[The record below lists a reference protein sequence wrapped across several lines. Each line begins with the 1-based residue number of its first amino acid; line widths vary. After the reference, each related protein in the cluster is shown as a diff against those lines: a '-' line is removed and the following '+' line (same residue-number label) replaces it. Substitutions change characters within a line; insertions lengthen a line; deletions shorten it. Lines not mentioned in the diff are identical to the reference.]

1 MIKGSKVFKV
11 TITGKGVDPR
21 TFDQYPV
28 KTSEDDTKGYDVDYL
43 IKNGST
49 SAYIEKAKANYRWM
63 LMSMNLNKGLE
74 TLSSIKTTGDSP
86 SELASKVEFL
96 LTYTQPDGLYV
107 EVDESEYSDDKEI
120 IKSGD
125 KVLFLGKKAIKR
137 IIEDTLNQTY
147 NVILTWFDTD
157 VESSENDKI
166 YTSSIAKNTVM
177 GEQEVKAPS
186 PSPSVTVGELFEYTQ
201 FSE

>member
-1 MIKGSKVFKV
+1 MIKGTKLFKV
-11 TITGKGVDPR
+11 TIEGEGVDPR

-28 KTSEDDTKGYDVDYL
+28 KTSKEDTKGYDVDYL

-49 SAYIEKAKANYRWM
+49 NAYIEKAKANYRWM
-63 LMSMNLNKGLE
+63 LISMVLNKGLE
-74 TLSSIKTTGDSP
+74 TLSCIKTTGDSP
-86 SELASKVEFL
+86 SELATKVEFL

-157 VESSENDKI
+157 VKSSENDKT

-177 GEQEVKAPS
+177 GEQKIDPVT
-186 PSPSVTVGELFEYTQ
+186 PSVTVEEQFEYTQ